1 MIEGDSHEYEVFE
14 EAIKKLTNPIG
25 ATVEIGVRR
34 GMGSKMIIDS
44 FRKHHPNV
52 KLNHL
57 GIDPYGN
64 IEYNPTEQHKN
75 IRLDYTNDMKKDA
88 MLDFTKD
95 YPEFH
100 LVCLEDIEF
109 FDRYSDGYPIY
120 DQYKIML
127 SKYDVVHFDGPHD
140 VASVLNE
147 INFFHKRRAKECI
160 FVFDDVQS
168 YPHDKVDVY
177 LKHILQGYELIHSGN
192 RKAVYLHKSN

>member
-1 MIEGDSHEYEVFE
+1 MIEGDSLEYEVFE
-14 EAIKKLTNPIG
+14 EAISNLSNPIG
-25 ATVEIGVRR
+25 ATIEIGVRR

-64 IEYNPTEQHKN
+64 IEYNPDETHKN
-75 IRLDYTNDMKKDA
+75 VRLDYTNDMKRDA
-88 MLDFTKD
+88 LLDFTKE
-95 YPEFH
+95 YPEFN
-100 LVCLEDIEF
+100 LVCLEDTEF
-109 FDRYSDGYPIY
+109 FDRYADGYPIY
-120 DQYKIML
+120 DQYKIIL

-140 VASVLNE
+140 VASILNE
-147 INFFHKRRAKECI
+147 VNFFHQRRAKECI

-177 LKHILQGYELIHSGN
+177 LKHILQGYKLIHSGN
-192 RKAVYLHKSN
+192 RKAVYLNKSN

>member
-14 EAIKKLTNPIG
+14 EAIKKLTSPIG

-100 LVCLEDIEF
+100 LVCLEDTEF
-109 FDRYSDGYPIY
+109 FNRYSDGYPIY

-168 YPHDKVDVY
+168 THMT
-177 LKHILQGYELIHSGN
+177 
-192 RKAVYLHKSN
+192 R

>member
-1 MIEGDSHEYEVFE
+1 MIEGDSLEYEVFE
-14 EAIKKLTNPIG
+14 EAISNLSNPIG
-25 ATVEIGVRR
+25 ATIEIGVRR

-64 IEYNPTEQHKN
+64 IEYNPDETHKN
-75 IRLDYTNDMKKDA
+75 VRLDYTNDMKRDA
-88 MLDFTKD
+88 LLDFTKE
-95 YPEFH
+95 YPEFN
-100 LVCLEDIEF
+100 LVCLEDTEF
-109 FDRYSDGYPIY
+109 FDRYADGYPIY

-140 VASVLNE
+140 VASILNE
-147 INFFHKRRAKECI
+147 VNFFHQRKAKECI

-177 LKHILQGYELIHSGN
+177 LKHILQGYKLIHLGS
-192 RKAVYLHKSN
+192 RKAVYLNKSN

>member
-1 MIEGDSHEYEVFE
+1 MIEGDSLEYEVFE
-14 EAIKKLTNPIG
+14 ETISNLSNPIG
-25 ATVEIGVRR
+25 ATIEIGVRR

-64 IEYNPTEQHKN
+64 IEYNPDETHKN
-75 IRLDYTNDMKKDA
+75 VRLDYTNDMKRDA
-88 MLDFTKD
+88 LLDFTKE
-95 YPEFH
+95 YPEFN
-100 LVCLEDIEF
+100 LVCLEDTEF
-109 FDRYSDGYPIY
+109 FNRYADGYPIY

-140 VASVLNE
+140 VASILNE
-147 INFFHKRRAKECI
+147 VNFFHQRRAKECI

-177 LKHILQGYELIHSGN
+177 LKHILQGYKLIHSGN
-192 RKAVYLHKSN
+192 RKAVYLNKSN